1 MKRGA
6 DMKKLRLYGLMLCA
20 AALVLVTAG
29 ASYAWFFRNASLDSL
44 MSVLPPDTILII
56 PVTEGGS
63 KMMELDLDF
72 REDWGDSKDENDVI
86 HVLRPVCVKSS
97 NPKHRLQVV
106 HTTNLKALNF
116 SIYTATVHERVGTA
130 STEMPEVSL
139 TKDATTLSVEPIN
152 LLTQT
157 SGQGTVSERLA
168 IPQSVNGNYKSG
180 DQVEAHAYPLYWTAT
195 KISNCE
201 IAQDDDNHKRVSS
214 YCRQETDPITGEE
227 KQFYYTYYYL
237 EISWK
242 EDTKETDLFYIMAHN
257 VA

>member
-1 MKRGA
+1 
-6 DMKKLRLYGLMLCA
+6 MKKLRLYGLMLCA

-56 PVTEGGS
+56 PVTKDGV
-63 KMMELDLDF
+63 KMEELDLDF
-72 REDWGDSKDENDVI
+72 HEDRGDYKDENDVI

-97 NPKHRLQVV
+97 NPKHLLQVV

-116 SIYTATVHERVGTA
+116 SIYPATVTKDPF
-130 STEMPEVSL
+130 TL
-139 TKDATTLSVEPIN
+139 TKDATALSVEPQNI
-152 LLTQT
+152 LTQQSNTGSNPET
-157 SGQGTVSERLA
+157 SGQTMVSERLA

-195 KISNCE
+195 KNSNCE
-201 IAQDDDNHKRVSS
+201 IAQDDENNKRVSS
-214 YCRQETDPITGEE
+214 YKNEEPDPITGE
-227 KQFYYTYYYL
+227 KKWFYYTYYYL
-237 EISWK
+237 EINWK
-242 EDTKETDLFYIMAHN
+242 EETKETDLFYIMAHN